1 MKKIFLMMGVAA
13 LALSSCS
20 QEEVLNTNTVKADGD
35 AISFHVRSKKASR
48 SMEFSTYNLSEF
60 MVYGFKGDPDAGE
73 TVTDYFDEPTLFTD
87 NGTGLF
93 TSEKTYY
100 YPTDDSWLYFAA
112 YAPSSLQIS
121 STDQYGGLIINDFT
135 VNADITKQLDIICA
149 SGGSNLRPHEPDQ
162 ELTFT
167 HALSKVFVSTLK
179 NSDERYKYEIIGVKF
194 ANIDIKGDYNFRGEK
209 SIDEIDRNGVFG
221 EDGYIMDYTGYG
233 HFWKPAG
240 DQTHEIVYLL
250 DEPIV
255 LDKDNTEVTFM
266 SGDDTEAEEGGA
278 GCFMMIPQQLNK
290 DYYNADGV
298 YDNVTFEKDM
308 AYVAF
313 LMRITYEEE
322 EDWDGDDNT
331 ETTTYVAYPYANGMG
346 TAAQTVNGVE
356 YGWAAFPLYSL
367 WIPGNYTEYW
377 VDFTKGAGFV
387 APGAEDGV
395 AYKPIFSREIK
406 FFQEVWGWNEGQWT
420 NIDQDTQISVD
431 QTDVEDPFD
440 TLSK

>member
-13 LALSSCS
+13 LALTSCS
-20 QEEVLNTNTVKADGD
+20 QEEVLKTNTAKAEGD

-48 SMEFSTYNLSEF
+48 SMEFSTNNLDKF
-60 MVYGFKGDPDAGE
+60 MVYGFKGNPDDGE
-73 TVTDYFDEPTLFTD
+73 KVTDYFDGVTLFSD
-87 NGTGLF
+87 NGFGLF

-100 YPTDDSWLYFAA
+100 YPTDGSWLYFAA
-112 YAPSSLQIS
+112 YAPSSLEFT
-121 STDQYGGLIINDFT
+121 STDEYGGLVYNEFT
-135 VNADITKQLDIICA
+135 VNSDITKQIDLICA
-149 SGGSNLRPHEPDQ
+149 SGGSNLMLHEPDQ

-167 HALSKVFVSTLK
+167 HALSKVFVSELR

-194 ANIDIKGDYNFRGEK
+194 ANIDIAGDYVFRGEK
-209 SIDEIDRNGVFG
+209 AIDEIDRNGVFG

-255 LDKDNTEVTFM
+255 LDADNQEVAFM
-266 SGDDTEAEEGGA
+266 SGDDTEAGENGGA

-290 DYYNADGV
+290 EYYNPDGV
-298 YDNVTFEKDM
+298 QDEITFGKDM

-313 LMRITYEEE
+313 LMRITYEA
-322 EDWDGDDNT
+322 EDWVDGSEEPVNT
-331 ETTTYVAYPYANGMG
+331 TFVAYPYANGMG

-367 WIPGNYTEYW
+367 WVPGNYTDYL
-377 VDFTKGAGFV
+377 VDFSKGAGFV
-387 APGAEDGV
+387 APGADASV
-395 AYKPIFSREIK
+395 AYKPILSREIK
-406 FFQEVWGWNEGQWT
+406 FYQEVFGWDEGQWT
-420 NIDQDTQISVD
+420 NIDQDAQLSED
-431 QTDVEDPFD
+431 RTDVEDPFGE
-440 TLSK
+440 